1 MAYITNLNPS
11 SKALFAI
18 IVALIAIV
26 ATPVKSSLE
35 STMASHALIELPIL
49 ILLGVALGR
58 IILSHNIHFLL
69 RFDTGGIT
77 GILIAS
83 FTIGFW
89 MIPRW
94 LDASLI
100 DTNVSAAKFMSL
112 IIFAGVPLAISW
124 ERLGFIAR
132 GVVKIEFLGMLF
144 RLGWLYLIS
153 PDRLCNSYLLED
165 QIWLGKG
172 FLILGFAF
180 SVCWIIPLF
189 VTPKISP
196 NAETPQSTP

>member
-1 MAYITNLNPS
+1 MVFITNINSNL
-11 SKALFAI
+11 K
-18 IVALIAIV
+18 ALIAISV
-26 ATPVKSSLE
+26 AIIALIATPLKSSLE
-35 STMASHALIELPIL
+35 SSMASHVLIEIPLL
-49 ILLGVALGR
+49 ILLGIGLGR
-58 IILSHNIHFLL
+58 IIRSLKPHFLL
-69 RFDTGGIT
+69 RFDSSGIT

-94 LDASLI
+94 LDASLV
-100 DTNVSAAKFMSL
+100 DTEVAAAKFVSL
-112 IIFAGVPLAISW
+112 ILLTGVPLAISW

-172 FLILGFAF
+172 FLILGCAFAM
-180 SVCWIIPLF
+180 SWIIPLF
-189 VTPKISP
+189 LTPESSLNERTSLSSP
-196 NAETPQSTP
+196 

>member
-1 MAYITNLNPS
+1 MAFFTNLNPNI
-11 SKALFAI
+11 KALFAI
-18 IVALIAIV
+18 IAALIAIV

-35 STMASHALIELPIL
+35 STMASHVLIEIPIL
-49 ILLGVALGR
+49 ILLGAGLGR
-58 IILSHNIHFLL
+58 VILSLNNHFLL
-69 RFDTGGIT
+69 RFDRGGIA
-77 GILIAS
+77 GILITS
-83 FTIGFW
+83 FTVGFW

-100 DTNVSAAKFMSL
+100 DTDISVAKFISL
-112 IIFAGVPLAISW
+112 IFLAGVPLAISW

-132 GVVKIEFLGMLF
+132 GVVKIEFLSMLF

-165 QIWLGKG
+165 QVWLGKG

-180 SVCWIIPLF
+180 SASWIIPLF
-189 VTPKISP
+189 VTPKPSP
-196 NAETPQSTP
+196 NESSAQSSP

>member
-1 MAYITNLNPS
+1 MAYITNLNPNI
-11 SKALFAI
+11 KALFGVM
-18 IVALIAIV
+18 VALIVIV
-26 ATPVKSSLE
+26 ATPIKSSLE
-35 STMASHALIELPIL
+35 STMASHVLIEIPIL

-58 IILSHNIHFLL
+58 IILSINPHFLL
-69 RFDTGGIT
+69 RFDRGGIT
-77 GILIAS
+77 SILITS

-100 DTNVSAAKFMSL
+100 DTDVSAAKFMSL
-112 IIFAGVPLAISW
+112 IFLAGIPLAISW
-124 ERLGFIAR
+124 DRLGFIAR

-180 SVCWIIPLF
+180 SVSWIIPLF
-189 VTPKISP
+189 VTPNESSS
-196 NAETPQSTP
+196 QSTS